1 MTLTA
6 HGCQNG
12 HLTMPSHARCPECGA
27 AQTATVDM
35 TDRTA
40 EIVTWTTS
48 TATPP
53 GVRRPNHLGIVAFTV
68 DGTEVRTLG
77 QLTTD
82 SVRIGDTVEPIPV
95 EELRDPEAGIRI
107 PASQSWSGY
116 RFAPVDDD

>member
-6 HGCQNG
+6 YRCQNG

-27 AQTATVDM
+27 SQTDTIDL

-53 GVRRPNHLGIVAFTV
+53 GVRSPNHLGIVAFDV

-77 QLTTD
+77 QLTTG
-82 SVRIGDTVEPIPV
+82 SVEIGDAVEPIPV
-95 EELRDPEAGIRI
+95 DELRDPDAGIRAA
-107 PASQSWSGY
+107 ASQSWDGY
-116 RFAPVDDD
+116 RFAPVTEE